1 MGVKPVANYLKNEN
15 HLIVWPASQ
24 EALASDL
31 FWGNIALNARFDMTN
46 QELLDACVEAL
57 QLKKDKSYRMLLVRA
72 NGEVEL
78 SLNQTV
84 AEAGL
89 RNGDPLKIVAA

>member
-1 MGVKPVANYLKNEN
+1 MGVKPVANYLKHEN
-15 HLIVWPASQ
+15 HLIVWPVSQ
-24 EALASDL
+24 EALESDL
-31 FWGNIALNARFDMTN
+31 FQGNIALNARYDMSN
-46 QELLDACVEAL
+46 KELLDACVEAL
-57 QLKKDKSYRMLLVRA
+57 QLDKNKSYRIILVRA

-89 RNGDPLKIVAA
+89 RNGDPLKITAA

>member
-1 MGVKPVANYLKNEN
+1 MGVKPVANYLKHEN
-15 HLIVWPASQ
+15 HLIVWPVSQ
-24 EALASDL
+24 EALESDL
-31 FWGNIALNARFDMTN
+31 FQGNIALNARYDMSN
-46 QELLDACVEAL
+46 KELLEACVEAL
-57 QLKKDKSYRMLLVRA
+57 QLDKNKSYRIILVRA

-89 RNGDPLKIVAA
+89 RNGDPLKITAA

>member
-1 MGVKPVANYLKNEN
+1 MGVKPVANYLKHEN
-15 HLIVWPASQ
+15 QLILWPASQ
-24 EALASDL
+24 EALESDL
-31 FWGNIALNARFDMTN
+31 LHGNIALNARYDMTN
-46 QELLDACVEAL
+46 KELLDACVEAL
-57 QLKKDKSYRMLLVRA
+57 QLNKEKSYRILLVRA
-72 NGEVEL
+72 TGETEL